1 MVDVGGQMRPEQEIM
16 DLIMNKAIG
25 DERIRGVSMDGS
37 RANRNA
43 VHDAYS
49 DFDIVYYVTDVRE
62 FTKDKSW
69 IRYFGEVLIVQYP
82 MDWYSD
88 PYDYNSHDTFVYLI
102 QLEDGNRIDLTVVD
116 IRNIEEEAKNQ
127 EPRIIL
133 LNKDNLKELI
143 PVDNEGGFFIKKPE
157 EMEFNHT
164 CNEFRWLCI
173 YISKGLCR
181 EELYYAKYTFDVP
194 VMKMFIKMLNWKIA
208 VDHKFQVTTGSHGK
222 YLKRY
227 LSEEEMNRLQA
238 IFPNGEYEDIWNKLF
253 IMYDYFAELE
263 AYTAE
268 KLGYLTA
275 AEETERVRQFIM
287 NRRVSSGL
295 GA

>member
-1 MVDVGGQMRPEQEIM
+1 MRPEQEIM
-16 DLIMNKAIG
+16 DLIMKKAIE

-43 VHDAYS
+43 VHDIYS

-69 IRYFGEVLIVQYP
+69 IQYFGEILIVQCP
-82 MDWYSD
+82 VDWYSH
-88 PYDYNSHDTFVYLI
+88 PYDYNSHDTFAYLI
-102 QLEDGNRIDLTVVD
+102 QFEDGNRIDLTIVD
-116 IRNIEEEAKNQ
+116 IRNIEKEALNQ

-143 PVDNEGGFFIKKPE
+143 PVEDEREFFIKKPE
-157 EMEFNHT
+157 VMEFNNT

-181 EELYYAKYTFDVP
+181 EELYYAKYAFDVL
-194 VMKMFIKMLNWKIA
+194 VMNMFIKMLNWKIA
-208 VDHKFQVTTGSHGK
+208 ADHLFQVTTGSHSK

-227 LSEEEMNRLQA
+227 LSEEEMSRFQA
-238 IFPNGEYEDIWNKLF
+238 IFPSGEYEDIWNKLF

-263 AYTAE
+263 AYVAE
-268 KLGYLTA
+268 KLGYSITI
-275 AEETERVRQFIM
+275 EETERVRQFIW
-287 NRRVSSGL
+287 NRRVAAGK
-295 GA
+295 